1 MKNYITKVVYNDD
14 SEDLLQIFDP
24 IFLEIDG
31 ENAWDR
37 TRRKRAHQIQFKDFQ
52 ETILKNLIPDFVKE
66 YASYEFDLITKDD
79 CDCSD
84 EEKELSD
91 FDDSEIYKELQKRGL
106 FTNINFNV
114 ISADFIQ
121 RFTKI
126 IERENA
132 VVLDSVLSE
141 FETKLCI

>member
-1 MKNYITKVVYNDD
+1 MKNYISKIVYNDS
-14 SEDLLQIFDP
+14 SETLLNEIVPFIDK
-24 IFLEIDG
+24 IDG
-31 ENAWDR
+31 EGPWDR
-37 TRRKRAHQIQFKDFQ
+37 MKRKRAYESQFENFQ
-52 ETILKNLIPDFVKE
+52 NEILGNLIPDVVKK
-66 YASYEFDLITKDD
+66 YAEWEFDLISEDD

-84 EEKELSD
+84 EKKDLCD

-106 FTNINFNV
+106 FTNINFNI

-126 IERENA
+126 IELENA

>member
-1 MKNYITKVVYNDD
+1 MKNYISKIVYNDA
-14 SEDLLQIFDP
+14 SETLLNEIVPFIDK
-24 IFLEIDG
+24 IDG
-31 ENAWDR
+31 ESHWDR
-37 TRRKRAHQIQFKDFQ
+37 MKRKRAYENQFENFQ
-52 ETILKNLIPDFVKE
+52 NEILTNLTPDVVKK
-66 YASYEFDLITKDD
+66 YAKWEFDLITEDD

-84 EEKELSD
+84 EAKELSD
-91 FDDSEIYKELQKRGL
+91 FDDSEIYKELQKRRL

-132 VVLDSVLSE
+132 IVLDSVLSE
-141 FETKLCI
+141 FEAKLCI

>member
-1 MKNYITKVVYNDD
+1 MENYIIKVVYNDD
-14 SEDLLQIFDP
+14 SEDLLQTFDP
-24 IFLEIDG
+24 KFVEIEA

-37 TRRKRAHQIQFKDFQ
+37 MRRKKAHQNQFKDFQ
-52 ETILKNLIPDFVKE
+52 EKILKNLIPRFVKE
-66 YASYEFDLITKDD
+66 YASYKFDLISEHN

-84 EEKELSD
+84 EKKELSD
-91 FDDSEIYKELQKRGL
+91 FDDSEIYRELQKRGL

-114 ISADFIQ
+114 ISAGFIQ

-126 IERENA
+126 IERENSII
-132 VVLDSVLSE
+132 LDAVLSE